1 MFRDRVAVVTGA
13 SSGIG
18 WALAKELAAHGAKL
32 GLVARRE
39 PELERLASE
48 IRSGGGTAMSAAA
61 DVADRAS
68 TLDAIGRLTA
78 QLGPADLLV
87 ANAGV
92 GVPTRLEPQNVPD
105 VERMI
110 RVNLFGV
117 MYAIEAVLPAML
129 ERRTGHLVGVSS
141 LAAYKGLP
149 GQSGYCAS
157 KAALNAYLEGLRIRL
172 RKSGVRVTTVCPGF
186 IRTPMTADAKH
197 PLPLLMTP
205 EKAARKIVRA
215 IARRAKV
222 YSFPWPL
229 AILLRLSRWA
239 PDGVVARL
247 AARANWQES
256 G

>member
-1 MFRDRVAVVTGA
+1 MFQDQVAVITGA

-18 WALAKELAAHGAKL
+18 RALAKELAAQGCRV
-32 GLVARRE
+32 GLLARRGD
-39 PELERLASE
+39 ELERLAAE
-48 IRSGGGTAMSAAA
+48 VRAAGGTAMTAAA
-61 DVADRAS
+61 DVADRAA
-68 TLDAIGRLTA
+68 TLDAVGRLTD
-78 QLGPADLLV
+78 QLGPADLLI

-110 RVNLFGV
+110 RVNLFGM
-117 MYAIEAVLPAML
+117 MYAVEAVLPSML
-129 ERRTGHLVGVSS
+129 ERRRGHLVGVSS

-157 KAALNAYLEGLRIRL
+157 KAAVNAYLEGLRIRL
-172 RKSGVRVTTVCPGF
+172 RGRGVAVTTVCPGF

-197 PLPLLMTP
+197 RLPFLMSP
-205 EKAARKIVRA
+205 EEAARKIVRA
-215 IARRAKV
+215 LKRRAKV

-229 AILLRLSRWA
+229 ALLMKLARWA
-239 PDGVVARL
+239 PDRMIAR
-247 AARANWQES
+247 ATWANWQEP